1 MNDSEKPCKKNLEV
15 IPEKFINFGHIAI
28 EKHFIIKKIENSNQG
43 PFNNY
48 VSGNS
53 TKAQC
58 DDLLKTTY
66 QNGQRFVRMH
76 VVNKA

>member
-1 MNDSEKPCKKNLEV
+1 MGAKRLIFLNLYLTATLAIAVAVV
-15 IPEKFINFGHIAI
+15 IGLGFGHF
-28 EKHFIIKKIENSNQG
+28 KGKK
-43 PFNNY
+43 
-48 VSGNS
+48 S
-53 TKAQC
+53 TQC

>member
-1 MNDSEKPCKKNLEV
+1 MTPGGNFMNQT
-15 IPEKFINFGHIAI
+15 NFFG
-28 EKHFIIKKIENSNQG
+28 G
-43 PFNNY
+43 
-48 VSGNS
+48 
-53 TKAQC
+53 TQC